1 MARTWIA
8 IAALLASC
16 AVALAEE
23 PPKNPPLTPSP
34 VKRTIISKTEVPNS
48 NYEMTTAIVEVA
60 PGFKAPRHIHPGLVT
75 AYVIDGAC
83 WFAPD
88 GQPEKVFHAGE
99 TVELPERAVHV
110 EGAAGADAPCKMY
123 VVYVLDK
130 GAPLAVLVK

>member
-60 PGFKAPRHIHPGLVT
+60 PGFKAPAPHPSRSGHRVC
-75 AYVIDGAC
+75 D
-83 WFAPD
+83 
-88 GQPEKVFHAGE
+88 
-99 TVELPERAVHV
+99 
-110 EGAAGADAPCKMY
+110 
-123 VVYVLDK
+123 
-130 GAPLAVLVK
+130 